1 MTANY
6 SDTDNTASSRF
17 NFDRSVDRKDTD
29 SAKWQHYRAEGERQG
44 RDILPMW
51 VADMDFESPPEVIDA
66 LRQRIDHGVF
76 GYGKVSEGMTE
87 AFCNWYAEQHNWQ
100 IDPKW
105 IVWLPGLVSG
115 LHAVA
120 RTFGEAGSAV
130 MTHTPVYPPFLKVAE
145 RNHKQ
150 LQAIPMREGPRWALD
165 LEAMQAKIKPNTRL
179 FMLCNPHNPTGR
191 VFSKEELEQL
201 SDFVIRN
208 DLVICSDEIHCDL
221 VLDKA
226 RRHIPLASLSN
237 EIAARTV
244 TLLAPS
250 KTFNIAGLACSAAV
264 IPDSK
269 LRSHFKR
276 SIEGLMPGVNLLG
289 FVAAEAAYREGHGWR
304 SGLLDHLVSNRD
316 LIIRWA
322 EGKKQVNISAPEATY
337 LAWLDLRSTGYEKP
351 AQWLLQETGV
361 ALSEGSDFGLP
372 GFARL
377 NFGCSRQQLEQAL
390 ARLNDALS

>member
-1 MTANY
+1 MTATLTNPCK
-6 SDTDNTASSRF
+6 SVF
-17 NFDRSVDRKDTD
+17 NFDEPVARDNTD
-29 SAKWQHYRAEGERQG
+29 SAKWQHYQREAEAQG
-44 RDILPMW
+44 REILPMW
-51 VADMDFESPPEVIDA
+51 VADMDFVSPPAVLDA
-66 LRQRIDHGVF
+66 LKARVEHGVF
-76 GYGKVSEGMTE
+76 GYGQVPDGMTE

-150 LQAIPMREGPRWALD
+150 LHAIPMREGQRWALD
-165 LEAMQAKIKPNTRL
+165 LEAMQAQIKPNTRL

-191 VFSKEELEQL
+191 VFSKEELEKL

-221 VLDKA
+221 VLDPKS
-226 RRHIPLASLSN
+226 RRHIPLASLN
-237 EIAARTV
+237 EDIASRTV

-250 KTFNIAGLACSAAV
+250 KTFNIAGLGCSAAV

-276 SIEGLMPGVNLLG
+276 SVQGLMPGVNLLG
-289 FVAAEAAYREGHGWR
+289 FVAAEAAYREGAVWR
-304 SGLLDHLVSNRD
+304 EQLVGYLAENRNHLM
-316 LIIRWA
+316 RWA
-322 EGKKQVNISAPEATY
+322 EGKQQVSLKFPEATY
-337 LAWLDLRSTGYEKP
+337 LAWLDMRATGQEKP
-351 AQWLLQETGV
+351 AQWLLKEAGV
-361 ALSEGSDFGLP
+361 AMSEGADFGLP

-377 NFGCSRQQLEQAL
+377 NFGCSRGQLEQAL
-390 ARLNDALS
+390 ERLDLVLS

>member
-1 MTANY
+1 MTAKSTNPCE
-6 SDTDNTASSRF
+6 SVF
-17 NFDRSVDRKDTD
+17 NFDKPVARDNTD
-29 SAKWQHYRAEGERQG
+29 SAKWQHYQREAEAQG
-44 RDILPMW
+44 REILPMW
-51 VADMDFESPPEVIDA
+51 VADMDFVSPPAVLDA
-66 LRQRIDHGVF
+66 LKARVEHGVF
-76 GYGKVSEGMTE
+76 GYGQVPDGMTE

-150 LQAIPMREGPRWALD
+150 LQAIPMREGQRWALD
-165 LEAMQAKIKPNTRL
+165 LEAMQAQIKPNTRL

-221 VLDKA
+221 VLDQKA
-226 RRHIPLASLSN
+226 RRHIPLATLSE

-250 KTFNIAGLACSAAV
+250 KTFNIAGLGCSAAV

-276 SIEGLMPGVNLLG
+276 SVQGLMPGVNLLG
-289 FVAAEAAYREGHGWR
+289 FVAAEAAYREGAVWR
-304 SGLLDHLVSNRD
+304 EQLVGYLAENRNHLM
-316 LIIRWA
+316 RWA
-322 EGKKQVNISAPEATY
+322 EDKQQVRLKFPEATY
-337 LAWLDLRSTGYEKP
+337 LAWLDMRATGQEKP
-351 AQWLLQETGV
+351 AQWLLKEAGV
-361 ALSEGSDFGLP
+361 ALSEGADFGLP

-377 NFGCSRQQLEQAL
+377 NFGCSRGQLERAL
-390 ARLNDALS
+390 ERIDQVLS